1 MRPTIRF
8 VALFIMV
15 ISIVS
20 ACGSR
25 APIETVAATPSH
37 APPVSPTETT
47 VPTETVAPEPSLTP
61 TPTILDLEILEWS
74 EWPYANLVDP
84 SNKDTHVE
92 ALIRNPNSFPVKV
105 GNGNDELRF
114 VSVAGEVVY
123 VNPNPVFYIWQ
134 GEWMLPGETAALS
147 ACVCFQTQ
155 GLERQNWETL
165 ELVAPLEIATDL
177 AYTSDVDVTA
187 EFVLL
192 EEVTHGFTGPGVAT
206 TMTNTSD
213 QVLESVAYRVLAR
226 DNNGRYV
233 GVAAS
238 GNAVASFFERIGI
251 QPGDTASGL
260 SVSDINYVGNERLTY
275 EVAAIGIPY
284 QEEVVPA
291 ITLPVGTPS
300 AEWEGFPIMPGA
312 ISGEA
317 VGNSYQFTTQ
327 ADIDSIVAFYQT
339 ELSNLGYEYELTVN
353 ESAGFTALY
362 FVGNNITGAIVVTT
376 VGGVNAVLITI
387 GS

>member
-1 MRPTIRF
+1 
-8 VALFIMV
+8 
-15 ISIVS
+15 
-20 ACGSR
+20 
-25 APIETVAATPSH
+25 
-37 APPVSPTETT
+37 
-47 VPTETVAPEPSLTP
+47 
-61 TPTILDLEILEWS
+61 
-74 EWPYANLVDP
+74 
-84 SNKDTHVE
+84 
-92 ALIRNPNSFPVKV
+92 
-105 GNGNDELRF
+105 
-114 VSVAGEVVY
+114 
-123 VNPNPVFYIWQ
+123 
-134 GEWMLPGETAALS
+134 
-147 ACVCFQTQ
+147 
-155 GLERQNWETL
+155 
-165 ELVAPLEIATDL
+165 
-177 AYTSDVDVTA
+177 TA

-192 EEVTHGFTGPGVAT
+192 EDVTHGFTGPGVAT

-327 ADIDSIVAFYQT
+327 ADIDSIVAFYQ
-339 ELSNLGYEYELTVN
+339 
-353 ESAGFTALY
+353 
-362 FVGNNITGAIVVTT
+362 
-376 VGGVNAVLITI
+376 
-387 GS
+387 